1 MDYQQ
6 FKTIAINTLCSFIEE
21 ENLVDIKDN
30 EELTNMEIDS
40 MQIMTFLTT
49 LETKLEKN
57 LDIEKFETYG
67 FILSLETIYKVFFID
82 FNK

>member
-1 MDYQQ
+1 MDYEQ

-57 LDIEKFETYG
+57 LDIEKFENYG